1 MERSSDQK
9 MDAAVRFFRGMAE
22 TEQDAELRAHYHHLY
37 QMAEAIQETVRA
49 HDFLKLQVEEL
60 THKVGAL

>member
-1 MERSSDQK
+1 
-9 MDAAVRFFRGMAE
+9 VRFFRGMAE